1 MLVDSSEP
9 PSWQGKNTYTR
20 LPKAY
25 ASVQDAK
32 TVVHN
37 TRALAQSLKHSR
49 TSCSSPKLSALW
61 AGCRAST
68 ARSRLLPSRFMSPTS
83 CCTSVQVET
92 SRRRRDQIKAGLRRC
107 EKNGRIFQKI
117 SKPPRHAAA
126 ATPDNSH
133 AAAATPE
140 QPPRRRRDAR
150 IALRYGSPVRENAGP
165 PVEDRR
171 ERRPHGVLRR
181 LHGPRHEPHVRAVP
195 GGDERCGNQISGT

>member
-1 MLVDSSEP
+1 M
-9 PSWQGKNTYTR
+9 TAAR

-37 TRALAQSLKHSR
+37 TRALAQKRICNLQTMQLSRAVRSLR
-49 TSCSSPKLSALW
+49 TLTRPQRAFSAAPQPVYEPHVVLHQRPDQDP
-61 AGCRAST
+61 AADGAT
-68 ARSRLLPSRFMSPTS
+68 RS
-83 CCTSVQVET
+83 
-92 SRRRRDQIKAGLRRC
+92 KAGLRRC

-140 QPPRRRRDAR
+140 QLDA
-150 IALRYGSPVRENAGP
+150 AAATPE
-165 PVEDRR
+165 
-171 ERRPHGVLRR
+171 
-181 LHGPRHEPHVRAVP
+181 
-195 GGDERCGNQISGT
+195 